1 MTSSQVRRLASSS
14 QVKPSFGA
22 TSVQTLPLAG
32 DVAAGVAVEP
42 VPPRPGLAGDGE
54 DVADGTGVEVEPGLS
69 T

>member
-22 TSVQTLPLAG
+22 TSVQTPPLAG
-32 DVAAGVAVEP
+32 EVAAGVAMEP
-42 VPPRPGLAGDGE
+42 VSPRPGLAGNGE
-54 DVADGTGVEVEPGLS
+54 DEADGTGVEVETGLD